1 MKKPCTQF
9 DKKSKHLLQ
18 TTYCSGRKLS
28 SVEAHSEGCQRCNL
42 THTKRSP
49 SAEAF
54 ERKCVSSHSLKIIQ
68 YLETVSSSSFTT
80 SSWSLMWVTHV
91 LFKTC
96 NASIAKL

>member
-1 MKKPCTQF
+1 MKKTAHILI
-9 DKKSKHLLQ
+9 KRSKRLHQ
-18 TTYCSGRKLS
+18 ATYCSGRKLN
-28 SVEAHSEGCQRCNL
+28 SVEVHPEGCQRCNL

-68 YLETVSSSSFTT
+68 YLETVSSPSVST
-80 SSWSLMWVTHV
+80 SSWSLVWVAHV
-91 LFKTC
+91 LFKTH